1 MYRAI
6 TIIQWNVL
14 TLQQLLN
21 NQIKK
26 IIIEDVDIII
36 CKLA

>member
-6 TIIQWNVL
+6 TITQWNVL

-26 IIIEDVDIII
+26 IIIDDVDIII
-36 CKLA
+36 RKLA